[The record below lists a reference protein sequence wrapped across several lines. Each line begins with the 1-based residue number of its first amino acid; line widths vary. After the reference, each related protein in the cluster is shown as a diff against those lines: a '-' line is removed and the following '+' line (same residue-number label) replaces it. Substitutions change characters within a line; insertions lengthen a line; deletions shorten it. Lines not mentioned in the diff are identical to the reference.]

1 MRQKIKRKR
10 LFYGFS
16 TAADI
21 PGRYTLYDIDIVKQ
35 DIYNEFMTR
44 KGERVMLPTYG
55 SIVWDLLFD
64 PLTEGNKDLIVEDTQ
79 RIANKDPRTE
89 LINVGVDEYEHGI
102 SVSLLLEY
110 KPFNIQDTLYIQFQR
125 SNNEEE

>member
-1 MRQKIKRKR
+1 
-10 LFYGFS
+10 
-16 TAADI
+16 
-21 PGRYTLYDIDIVKQ
+21 
-35 DIYNEFMTR
+35 MTR